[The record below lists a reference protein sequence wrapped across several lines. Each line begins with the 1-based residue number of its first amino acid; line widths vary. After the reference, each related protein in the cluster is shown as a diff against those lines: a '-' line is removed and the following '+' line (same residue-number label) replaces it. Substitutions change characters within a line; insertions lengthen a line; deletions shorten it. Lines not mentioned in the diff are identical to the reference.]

1 MPVVK
6 EEISFK
12 TRVTVHAR
20 FLQGSINHFYCPV
33 IRPFFLPEAH
43 DTLAAFLRTEIAA
56 CFL

>member
-20 FLQGSINHFYCPV
+20 FLQGSINHLYCPV
-33 IRPFFLPEAH
+33 IRLFLPEAH